1 MTHFTRG
8 ETHVRYYAYHKGANG
23 AQVPGIWL
31 RRGSNSVFIPHADIY
46 AVADALVDLAEKYE
60 KEIHVHI

>member
-1 MTHFTRG
+1 MTYFTPG
-8 ETHVRYYAYHKGANG
+8 ETHVRYYEHHKGMNG

-46 AVADALVDLAEKYE
+46 EVADRLVDLAEKHE
-60 KEIHVHI
+60 KETN